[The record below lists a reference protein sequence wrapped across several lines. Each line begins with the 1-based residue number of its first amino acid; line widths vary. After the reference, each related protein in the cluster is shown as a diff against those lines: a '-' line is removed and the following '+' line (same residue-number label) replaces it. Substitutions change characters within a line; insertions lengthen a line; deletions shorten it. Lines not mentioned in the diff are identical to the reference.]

1 MKATSRAPR
10 IASRILKYL
19 FSLLIFT
26 VCCILLWRVF
36 FSTQIPDEIKHLD
49 PNPAL
54 CRAYGEKGGELTLRY
69 QEQSTITRSEKSYG
83 YFSVERAV
91 FIPEINQVQIIFRY
105 INSTIRHLAEDYQ
118 LEEIPSKSEHL
129 FDVTLVKTTDLTP
142 DNKEDNIHAETLRHD
157 RIQPNGDP
165 VRETTLLY
173 TYYRYTFDGVTV
185 DELTDGVLIDVYYAE
200 DINYD
205 EAAYGTLCIYHYQS
219 PWLKYPLTAADK
231 KALGEQ

>member
-10 IASRILKYL
+10 IVGRIIKKL

-36 FSTQIPDEIKHLD
+36 FSTQIPGAIKHLD

-54 CRAYGEKGGELTLRY
+54 TQAYGEKGDDLILRY
-69 QEQSTITRSEKSYG
+69 QEQATVTRAEKNYG
-83 YFSVERAV
+83 YFSVVRAV

-105 INSTIRHLAEDYQ
+105 NNSTIRHLAEDYG
-118 LEEIPSKSEHL
+118 LKETPSKADHL

-142 DNKEDNIHAETLRHD
+142 DNKEDNVLPETLQHD
-157 RIQPNGDP
+157 RIQPNGNP

-185 DELTDGVLIDVYYAE
+185 DELTDGVLIDVYYTE
-200 DINYD
+200 DVDYSK
-205 EAAYGTLCIYHYQS
+205 AAYGTLCIYHYQS
-219 PWLKYPLTAADK
+219 TWLDYPLTSADK
-231 KALGEQ
+231 KALGEE